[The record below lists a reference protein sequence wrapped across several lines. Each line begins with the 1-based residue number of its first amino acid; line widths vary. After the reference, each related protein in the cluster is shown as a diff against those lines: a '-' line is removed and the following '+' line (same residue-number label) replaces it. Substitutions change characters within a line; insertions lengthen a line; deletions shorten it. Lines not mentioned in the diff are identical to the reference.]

1 MPRPLILPPH
11 NYYTWRKM
19 VLLRDNNVCQK
30 CKKPNS
36 REAHH
41 IKNYIDHP
49 ELRYNISNGQTLC
62 KKCHKRTD
70 SYGGRV
76 KHNVKTI

>member
-1 MPRPLILPPH
+1 MPIKLTLPPQ

-19 VLLRDNNVCQK
+19 VLQRDDCTCQE

-41 IKNYIDHP
+41 IKDYRDNP
-49 ELRYNISNGQTLC
+49 ELRYDISNGVTLC
-62 KKCHKRTD
+62 AKCHRQTD
-70 SYGGRV
+70 TYGNRKKNGS
-76 KHNVKTI
+76 